1 MTWQRALTL
10 PGWHSELQLP
20 ASRPCKINFCC
31 VSPLHCRILLQQPE
45 WTETDDKGKDR
56 EKNVHMNSFHVI
68 RDAISSQRELKLR
81 WNMFQLLF
89 REGGTA
95 DLCSLGGRRP
105 GQPYGRGTTSP
116 VGFRWA
122 HTCPV
127 SLVDAPTLYH
137 ANRDLLCGLH
147 AKLREG
153 N

>member
-1 MTWQRALTL
+1 MIKA
-10 PGWHSELQLP
+10 
-20 ASRPCKINFCC
+20 KIE
-31 VSPLHCRILLQQPE
+31 RQ
-45 WTETDDKGKDR
+45 
-56 EKNVHMNSFHVI
+56 NVHRNSFHVI
-68 RDAISSQRELKLR
+68 REAVSSQRELKLR

-105 GQPYGRGTTSP
+105 GQLCGRGTTSP
-116 VGFRWA
+116 VGFGWA

-127 SLVDAPTLYH
+127 SLMDAPTLHH

-147 AKLREG
+147 AELKEG